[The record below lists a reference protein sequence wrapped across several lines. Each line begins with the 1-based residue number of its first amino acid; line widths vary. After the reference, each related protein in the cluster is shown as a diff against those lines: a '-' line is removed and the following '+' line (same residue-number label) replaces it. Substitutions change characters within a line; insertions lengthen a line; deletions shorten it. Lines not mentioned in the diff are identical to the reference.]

1 MKRNNIFQISLFL
14 LPIFE
19 SFQFR
24 RDIELKKEKE
34 NSVVQSKT
42 IDNQGEEETF
52 PFLGSRVNDEYRFLF
67 PVKEVL
73 NVIVDRTKFR
83 STRREAIIKCRR

>member
-42 IDNQGEEETF
+42 IDNRWEEEDLSI
-52 PFLGSRVNDEYRFLF
+52 PRL
-67 PVKEVL
+67 
-73 NVIVDRTKFR
+73 
-83 STRREAIIKCRR
+83 EA

>member
-1 MKRNNIFQISLFL
+1 MKRNGIFQISLFL

-42 IDNQGEEETF
+42 IDNQGEEENF
-52 PFLGSRVNDEYRFLF
+52 PFLGSRVKTMNIASCFRL
-67 PVKEVL
+67 K
-73 NVIVDRTKFR
+73 KF
-83 STRREAIIKCRR
+83 ST